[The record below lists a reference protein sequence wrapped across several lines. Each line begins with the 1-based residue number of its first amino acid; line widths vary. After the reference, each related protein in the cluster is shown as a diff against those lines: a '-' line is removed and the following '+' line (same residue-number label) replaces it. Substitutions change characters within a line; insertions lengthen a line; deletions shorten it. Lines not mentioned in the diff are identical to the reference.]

1 MTWVRIGAWRLR
13 QGQHGDAMVWETL
26 KQLKDQ
32 HRNPLAHPNVTVSL
46 EEAIGVIGVAY
57 DVIHEMLR
65 AMPDA
70 SETATD

>member
-1 MTWVRIGAWRLR
+1 
-13 QGQHGDAMVWETL
+13 MVWETL